1 MPVRR
6 VSKKSLKKSSK
17 SKISLR
23 KSLKARLSRKS
34 RTSRKASK
42 SRKSRSTPRKQKGG
56 KLNAYF
62 KTMLNAKKNNLKSF
76 QYNGKTYKQATLKTG
91 MVIYKR

>member
-1 MPVRR
+1 MPARR

-34 RTSRKASK
+34 RTSRTSK
-42 SRKSRSTPRKQKGG
+42 KSRSTPRKQKGG

-76 QYNGKTYKQATLKTG
+76 DYNGSTYKQARTKTG
-91 MVIYKR
+91 MVIYKK